1 MDPDQYSID
10 VAESKLQETKDNL
23 NKKGYKERKTQEA
36 LLMLEPGEY
45 SITPRFSESQ
55 FAIQLSDTQG
65 ERLFSVCVRKK

>member
-10 VAESKLQETKDNL
+10 VAESKLQETKDDL
-23 NKKGYKERKTQEA
+23 NKKGYKEHKSQGA

-55 FAIQLSDTQG
+55 FAMGAFPIFCKIVKSP
-65 ERLFSVCVRKK
+65 

>member
-1 MDPDQYSID
+1 MNPDQYSID
-10 VAESKLQETKDNL
+10 VAESKLQETRDDL
-23 NKKGYKERKTQEA
+23 NRQGYKEHKTKEA

-65 ERLFSVCVRKK
+65 ERLFSVCVRRK